1 MPIEIREIV
10 IRATVN
16 EQGGMGGGASPASTA
31 AATPAAAGGDVIQEC
46 VEQVMQIIQDK
57 EAR

>member
-16 EQGGMGGGASPASTA
+16 EQGGAGSGVSPGSAPAASTA
-31 AATPAAAGGDVIQEC
+31 AGGGDVIQEC